1 MRAILNLLKR
11 KKEECKLQPMGCHT
25 CTPDGWDG
33 TWNTAEKNLDELR
46 ANIRVRMA
54 VEREMMQYRM
64 K

>member
-1 MRAILNLLKR
+1 
-11 KKEECKLQPMGCHT
+11 MGCHT

-46 ANIRVRMA
+46 ANIRVRMG

-64 K
+64 KGLSKIE